1 MKTTANRGYPHPECD
16 PPLVKD
22 ASDIE
27 QMRDLALAIDAD
39 AEAVETRLEDFLE
52 RPDAARMS
60 WSGNTVVPSTTG
72 DFLFTIP
79 YDTSVYDNT
88 SGITDTSAGAL
99 VLLESGLYLFTSYVR
114 MTHASVP
121 LSDLGLSHLVNGSFG
136 GTRRYEG
143 PSGNIA
149 NNPAAAG
156 ETSMT
161 TTHMVM
167 CKAGDVIQTACQ
179 IVALADTYPTTAA
192 LSCLQLLHTD
202 I

>member
-1 MKTTANRGYPHPECD
+1 MKTTTNRGYPYPECS

-27 QMRDLALAIDAD
+27 QMRDLALAIDTD
-39 AEAVETRLEDFLE
+39 AGSLDARLLDFLE

-60 WSGNTVVPSTTG
+60 FSGNTVVPSTTG
-72 DFLFTIP
+72 DFLFNIP
-79 YDTSVYDNT
+79 YNTTVYDNT
-88 SGITDTSAGAL
+88 TGITDTSTGAL
-99 VLLESGLYLFTSYVR
+99 RLLESGLYLFTSYVR
-114 MTHASVP
+114 LTHASVP
-121 LSDLGLSHLVNGSFG
+121 TSDLAVSHMVNGSFG

-149 NNPAAAG
+149 NNPVAG
-156 ETSMT
+156 GDASMT
-161 TTHMVM
+161 TAHLIM
-167 CKAGDVIQTACQ
+167 CKAGDVVQTACQ